1 MANLIRL
8 KQIESGSQLQTS
20 ANVGQDFS
28 ASVNNIISQSLETSL
43 SQSIVNIITN
53 NVGATLP
60 AGVVSGSSQIYISGT
75 IGYSDIATDIE
86 VAVISSSLSA
96 SQVLISSSISS
107 SIATTLSGSIL
118 SITALSQSVSASLRA
133 ITTSYT
139 TTSSFH
145 SYTSSLGDTFA
156 TDVEVYL
163 TASNI
168 IDQGEF

>member
-8 KQIESGSQLQTS
+8 KQIESGSALQQS
-20 ANVGQDFS
+20 AEIGTDFS
-28 ASVNNIISQSLETSL
+28 QSVINIVQD
-43 SQSIVNIITN
+43 NIA
-53 NVGATLP
+53 ATLP
-60 AGVVSGSSQIYISGT
+60 DGIVSGSSQIYITGT
-75 IGYSDIATDIE
+75 IGYNDIATDLE

-107 SIATTLSGSIL
+107 SIAATLSGSAL
-118 SITALSQSVSASLRA
+118 SVTALSQSVSASLRT

-139 TTSSFH
+139 TTASFH
-145 SYTSSLGDTFA
+145 SYTASLGDTFA
-156 TDVEVYL
+156 TDLEVYL

>member
-8 KQIESGSQLQTS
+8 KQIESGSALSTS
-20 ANVGQDFS
+20 AQIGTDFS
-28 ASVNNIISQSLETSL
+28 QSVINIVQD
-43 SQSIVNIITN
+43 NIA
-53 NVGATLP
+53 ATLP
-60 AGVVSGSSQIYISGT
+60 DGIVSGSSQIFITGT
-75 IGYSDIATDIE
+75 IGYNDIATDLE

-96 SQVLISSSISS
+96 SQILISSSISS
-107 SIATTLSGSIL
+107 SIAATLSGSAL
-118 SITALSQSVSASLRA
+118 SVTALSQSVSASLRA

-145 SYTSSLGDTFA
+145 SYTASLGDTFA
-156 TDVEVYL
+156 TDLEVYF